1 MIKQLESGIGSLTGA
16 TGCFYAVRKNVY
28 REIDPELI
36 SDFVVALNTYE
47 AGYRVIYDQSVL
59 SYEQAL
65 EDPRREFG
73 MRVRVALRSYWALW
87 NNRRLLNPLRHG
99 LFSVQLISHKLLR
112 YAVPLFLLGLV
123 VVNVSLIG
131 NPLYACVLFL
141 QSIFYLSALTVH
153 LGLTLGL
160 PVGPLSKPYYFV
172 LANLAALVALLKFAR
187 GERIV
192 SWTPLR

>member
-1 MIKQLESGIGSLTGA
+1 M
-16 TGCFYAVRKNVY
+16 
-28 REIDPELI
+28 
-36 SDFVVALNTYE
+36 
-47 AGYRVIYDQSVL
+47 
-59 SYEQAL
+59 
-65 EDPRREFG
+65 
-73 MRVRVALRSYWALW
+73 
-87 NNRRLLNPLRHG
+87 
-99 LFSVQLISHKLLR
+99 
-112 YAVPLFLLGLV
+112 

-141 QSIFYLSALTVH
+141 QSIFYLSALTIH

-160 PVGPLSKPYYFV
+160 PLGPLSRPYYFV